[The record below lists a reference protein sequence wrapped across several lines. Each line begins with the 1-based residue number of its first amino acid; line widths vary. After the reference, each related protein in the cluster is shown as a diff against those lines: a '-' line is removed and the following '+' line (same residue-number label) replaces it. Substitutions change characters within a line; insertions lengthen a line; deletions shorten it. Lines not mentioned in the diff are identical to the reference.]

1 MVKSKKV
8 RRSRDEWRRLVARY
22 ECGELSPAEF
32 CRREDLNPNTF
43 RLWRGRVRSADNA
56 PVPFVEVVPVSSPPS
71 VATPWLIELEL
82 PSGAKLRVRG

>member
-1 MVKSKKV
+1 MNKSKKV
-8 RRSRDEWRRLVARY
+8 RRSRDEWRRLVERC

-43 RLWRGRVRSADNA
+43 RVWRSRVRSETNA
-56 PVPFVEVVPVSSPPS
+56 PVPFVEVVPTSAPS
-71 VATPWLIELEL
+71 AVATPWLIELEL